1 MNANKNAVVIPIYQN
16 TLSGEEVFSIENAL
30 TMLSTHDIYF
40 VGPEYLQ
47 VFLDSLLVQLRRNH
61 SGKTGRQIGIK
72 LFSNKYFVS
81 IAGYNRLMLSSVF
94 YTRFTDYKYI
104 LIAQTDSLVLS
115 DELDYWASKGYSYIG
130 APWFEGY
137 TQPTK
142 PLRLTSVG
150 NGGFSLRNVPDFL
163 KVLNQ
168 PRLFKNT
175 LMHTWPG
182 SWLSS
187 TYRYLK
193 DYHSVVFK
201 NLQFNI
207 DVNEDLFWGLFVAP
221 RCPFFKVPLATEAIA
236 FAFESHPEYLFEL
249 NDHKLPFGC
258 HAWGRYNPQFWK
270 DALAQKNVAG
280 ISIKNQ

>member
-1 MNANKNAVVIPIYQN
+1 MTANKNAVVIPIYQRI
-16 TLSGEEVFSIENAL
+16 LSVEEVFSIKNAL
-30 TMLSTHDIYF
+30 TVLSTSDIYF
-40 VGPEYLQ
+40 VGPEHLR
-47 VFLDSLLVQLRRNH
+47 VFLDSLLAQLRRDH
-61 SGKTGRQIGIK
+61 SGKSGRQIDAK
-72 LFSNKYFVS
+72 LFPDKYFAS

-94 YTRFTDYKYI
+94 YATFADYKYI
-104 LIAQTDSLVLS
+104 LIAQTDSLVFS
-115 DELDYWASKGYSYIG
+115 DDLDYWASKGYSYVG

-150 NGGFSLRNVPDFL
+150 NGGFSLRNITDFL

-175 LMHTWPG
+175 LMQTWPG
-182 SWLSS
+182 GWLST

-193 DYHSVVFK
+193 NYHSVVFK
-201 NLQFNI
+201 NYQFNI

-221 RCPFFKVPLATEAIA
+221 RCPFFKVPAAAEAIA

-249 NDHKLPFGC
+249 NQHKLPFGC
-258 HAWGRYNPQFWK
+258 HAWERYNPQFWK
-270 DALAQKNVAG
+270 DVLAQKNLAVN
-280 ISIKNQ
+280 S